1 MGWMASEEG
10 LDRSAAADL
19 WRHTL
24 SQIPSV
30 FGRLVYLSSL
40 RDTNDDSYEHHGFA
54 LMFGEELSSAT
65 LRQSHHGTFTEWLG
79 FGLEEQKA
87 DLDLYLSSLDTD
99 KVTVIETWL
108 RLTPYRHLVPA
119 DAKKA
124 ERELYVADLETL
136 LKLLRN
142 EYELQSPL
150 PDA

>member
-1 MGWMASEEG
+1 MGWMTSEEG

-54 LMFGEELSSAT
+54 LMFGEELSSST
-65 LRQSHHGTFTEWLG
+65 LRQSHHQTFSEWLC

-87 DLDLYLSSLDTD
+87 DLDLYLSSLETD
-99 KVTVIETWL
+99 RVTVVETWL

-119 DAKKA
+119 DAKPP
-124 ERELYVADLETL
+124 ERELYIADLETL

-142 EYELQSPL
+142 EYEIRSPF